1 MVNDP
6 KKRDELLG
14 IGSKVNFLCIYA
26 HILTYPCF
34 RGSLDQWRNQEY
46 TFNRCKPPQG
56 PYPQV
61 RFTKPT
67 RRHNHQASYHCYE
80 VEGGNGIESSTPCSM
95 ALPNRSTR

>member
-6 KKRDELLG
+6 KKHDELLG

-46 TFNRCKPPQG
+46 TFN
-56 PYPQV
+56 
-61 RFTKPT
+61 
-67 RRHNHQASYHCYE
+67 
-80 VEGGNGIESSTPCSM
+80 
-95 ALPNRSTR
+95 